1 MKATAAV
8 GLCLPLLTMVYLS
21 MAGPAIAQGDS
32 ELTAE
37 EQTELASLQA
47 ILDSLDMQTGNIALG
62 DGLATLR
69 VPEDYYYLDP
79 EDSRVVLVDL
89 WGNPPEVANVL
100 GMLFPDRYSPFDS
113 DSWAVTIEYEDDG
126 HVSDEDAAEIDYDE
140 LLESMQADTRASND
154 ARIDAGYG
162 AIELVGWA
170 EQPRYDASTKKLYW
184 AKELR
189 FDGNEDTTL
198 NYDIRAL
205 GRTGVLS
212 MTFVASSRQLGEI
225 NASRDEVLAMAEFNE
240 GKRYQDFDSSIDKV
254 AAYGIGAL
262 VAGKVAAKAGLLAGA
277 LLFLKKFGVFL
288 LLGLVVLGKK
298 IGGLFR
304 KQ

>member
-1 MKATAAV
+1 MQTKALRRLA
-8 GLCLPLLTMVYLS
+8 LPLLTLLWLL
-21 MAGPAIAQGDS
+21 MAGAATSQEES

-37 EQTELASLQA
+37 ERAELESLRS
-47 ILDSLDMQTGNIALG
+47 ILDSLDRQTGNIALG

-79 EDSRVVLVDL
+79 EDARVVLVDL
-89 WGNPPEVANVL
+89 WGNPPEVAAVL
-100 GMLFPDRYSPFDS
+100 GMLFPDRYTPFDS
-113 DSWAVTIEYEDDG
+113 DSWAVTIEYVDEG
-126 HVSDEDAAEIDYDE
+126 HVSDEDAAEIDYNE
-140 LLESMQADTRASND
+140 LLESMQSDTRDSND

-170 EQPRYDASTKKLYW
+170 EQPHYDPSTKKLYW

-212 MTFVASSRQLGEI
+212 MTFIASSRQLSEI
-225 NASRDEVLAMAEFNE
+225 NANRDEVLAMAEFNE

-288 LLGLVVLGKK
+288 LLGIAALGKRI
-298 IGGLFR
+298 IGSFR
-304 KQ
+304 KD

>member
-1 MKATAAV
+1 MQATTLFRLRLVAMV
-8 GLCLPLLTMVYLS
+8 CLL
-21 MAGPAIAQGDS
+21 MAGPAIAQGESD
-32 ELTAE
+32 LTAE
-37 EQTELASLQA
+37 EQAELASLQA